1 MFAAR
6 PLRLTAVRGLLA
18 VPMLLASGTM
28 VSRGQPASPPG
39 PPAGATGP
47 MRVTTDTP
55 EYCVE
60 LSERVIHA
68 ERAAPAAGAMTA
80 PAPPHQTEVDQLAAE
95 GQHMCAVG
103 LIRGGLLRLRRA
115 LMLLRAGQ

>member
-18 VPMLLASGTM
+18 VPMLIASGAM
-28 VSRGQPASPPG
+28 VSRGQPASPPAAPA

-60 LSERVIHA
+60 LSERVTHA
-68 ERAAPAAGAMTA
+68 ERT
-80 PAPPHQTEVDQLAAE
+80 PAPQHSPEVDQLAAE
-95 GQHMCAVG
+95 GQHMCAIG

-115 LMLLRAGQ
+115 WMLLRAGQ